1 MSNKR
6 RFDEA
11 ALEGYDDELLMP
23 NAGDTVDDALL
34 FENIQLSPPN
44 PELVE
49 QTISQ
54 QVETAEIPSAT
65 AVPEEISTTRPPLE
79 DRDAPITTA
88 LEATDPSRAVLEAT
102 QELEDATAH
111 QNARKPPKKK
121 ARKNHEPTQNRGKLD
136 WRDAYLTNH
145 HKRKNK
151 MMAEWVAAKEKHEK
165 ALKEEYPK
173 EKYPNGAPDDKQF
186 KKREPLTRAP
196 TACDYCRLFKSRCN
210 SDKDTEC
217 SNCIKTNSWCGE
229 TNASTHV
236 THYRGWSRDQDE
248 RIQTQDEELDGLK
261 RREQNYRNKIEE
273 LEKQLDDWKTWATKV
288 AWLKHGIK
296 PPAVLLPNIPARN
309 TSRANYSWGK
319 FSSLPTFPTYTSWP
333 SLVGTEHRRDYSG
346 KGTAQV
352 PAARSLGLNQLN
364 HPGLDTVASGPS
376 QTAPSYHPQ
385 QNGEGLGSLT
395 NYPQIGRLQPDTL
408 HQDTAVNSYRER
420 FHQPLD
426 GQMDGMP
433 HGLPT
438 PQYSVFNP
446 PLGQGLPPLQT
457 FPSQYPAPLQIQQL
471 HNNQIGYYTSPAQV
485 IAQGAHPV
493 KPDSSYVYDNPQT
506 EDAPSL
512 QQSAED
518 NELYE
523 E

>member
-65 AVPEEISTTRPPLE
+65 AVPEEITTTRPPLE

-196 TACDYCRLFKSRCN
+196 TACDYCR
-210 SDKDTEC
+210 
-217 SNCIKTNSWCGE
+217 
-229 TNASTHV
+229 
-236 THYRGWSRDQDE
+236 
-248 RIQTQDEELDGLK
+248 
-261 RREQNYRNKIEE
+261 
-273 LEKQLDDWKTWATKV
+273 
-288 AWLKHGIK
+288 
-296 PPAVLLPNIPARN
+296 
-309 TSRANYSWGK
+309 
-319 FSSLPTFPTYTSWP
+319 
-333 SLVGTEHRRDYSG
+333 
-346 KGTAQV
+346 
-352 PAARSLGLNQLN
+352 
-364 HPGLDTVASGPS
+364 
-376 QTAPSYHPQ
+376 
-385 QNGEGLGSLT
+385 
-395 NYPQIGRLQPDTL
+395 
-408 HQDTAVNSYRER
+408 
-420 FHQPLD
+420 
-426 GQMDGMP
+426 
-433 HGLPT
+433 
-438 PQYSVFNP
+438 
-446 PLGQGLPPLQT
+446 
-457 FPSQYPAPLQIQQL
+457 
-471 HNNQIGYYTSPAQV
+471 V